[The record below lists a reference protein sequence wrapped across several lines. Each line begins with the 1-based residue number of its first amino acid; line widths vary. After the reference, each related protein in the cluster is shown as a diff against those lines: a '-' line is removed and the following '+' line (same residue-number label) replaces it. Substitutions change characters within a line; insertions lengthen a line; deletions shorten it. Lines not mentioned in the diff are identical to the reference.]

1 MSKKRKEVF
10 YLVLS
15 SSHFILAEKSLY
27 NRVITVQMSTE
38 RLFKHFSMEDPFQVG
53 GQGQR
58 CTITQ
63 RFAKV
68 QRKIQHS

>member
-1 MSKKRKEVF
+1 
-10 YLVLS
+10 
-15 SSHFILAEKSLY
+15 
-27 NRVITVQMSTE
+27 MSTE
-38 RLFKHFSMEDPFQVG
+38 RLFKHFNMEDPFQVG

-68 QRKIQHS
+68 QRKSQQLKNRVKYANTG